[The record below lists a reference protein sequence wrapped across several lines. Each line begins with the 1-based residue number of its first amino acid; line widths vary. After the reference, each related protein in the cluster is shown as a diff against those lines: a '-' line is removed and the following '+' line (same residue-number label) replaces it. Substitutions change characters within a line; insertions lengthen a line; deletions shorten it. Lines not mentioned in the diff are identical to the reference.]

1 MNTHWTSPGYLHVKT
16 PTGNYSIALEG
27 KEPAE
32 AAFQQIK
39 DANDQIA
46 RLKRRIDALSSFVM
60 QETKA
65 DPDALRV

>member
-1 MNTHWTSPGYLHVKT
+1 MNTHWTAQGYLHVKT
-16 PTGNYSIALEG
+16 AVGQYAIALEG

-46 RLKRRIDALSSFVM
+46 RLKRRIDAMSEYVM
-60 QETKA
+60 GNTKP
-65 DPDALRV
+65 DPDALRI